1 MSMSGKQMM
10 ALEAL
15 LLEELIAERDSLRKR
30 VKDLEKQPKQ
40 KPVAV
45 FDEKFG
51 RPKMLANAPILTH
64 GQVRRLE
71 HRSNLDREGLAA
83 GIALVDADAGRVA
96 VEFAA
101 LADDPALGANATIGP
116 QARLNEVI
124 GGLLIVE
131 ERAAEGGHSASL
143 NCLSAPVNSNLT
155 GVNCMKN
162 LQCSIFAPVIDFGT
176 GEIWTSLLR
185 AKSPVQ
191 SATACLRWR
200 KTPSAT

>member
-64 GQVRRLE
+64 GQKFYTTPPQRKWIG
-71 HRSNLDREGLAA
+71 LDFDTIEECFPEGPS
-83 GIALVDADAGRVA
+83 VFEDAYGDNHTSPRWLHA
-96 VEFAA
+96 FA
-101 LADDPALGANATIGP
+101 
-116 QARLNEVI
+116 
-124 GGLLIVE
+124 
-131 ERAAEGGHSASL
+131 RAIEAKLKE
-143 NCLSAPVNSNLT
+143 
-155 GVNCMKN
+155 KN
-162 LQCSIFAPVIDFGT
+162 T
-176 GEIWTSLLR
+176 
-185 AKSPVQ
+185 
-191 SATACLRWR
+191 
-200 KTPSAT
+200 

>member
-64 GQVRRLE
+64 GQKFYTTPPRRE
-71 HRSNLDREGLAA
+71 WVGLTQEDIEWCYEKQKQTFNRYKNSVH
-83 GIALVDADAGRVA
+83 GQQIT
-96 VEFAA
+96 EF
-101 LADDPALGANATIGP
+101 DDPDYH
-116 QARLNEVI
+116 
-124 GGLLIVE
+124 LILAVTAKLKQKNGYAE
-131 ERAAEGGHSASL
+131 E
-143 NCLSAPVNSNLT
+143 
-155 GVNCMKN
+155 KN
-162 LQCSIFAPVIDFGT
+162 T
-176 GEIWTSLLR
+176 
-185 AKSPVQ
+185 
-191 SATACLRWR
+191 
-200 KTPSAT
+200 

>member
-64 GQVRRLE
+64 GQKFYTTPPRRE
-71 HRSNLDREGLAA
+71 WVGLTDDDW
-83 GIALVDADAGRVA
+83 DAILGDAM
-96 VEFAA
+96 
-101 LADDPALGANATIGP
+101 TIGEAIKVTEAKLK
-116 QARLNEVI
+116 QKNGYA
-124 GGLLIVE
+124 E
-131 ERAAEGGHSASL
+131 E
-143 NCLSAPVNSNLT
+143 
-155 GVNCMKN
+155 KN
-162 LQCSIFAPVIDFGT
+162 I
-176 GEIWTSLLR
+176 
-185 AKSPVQ
+185 
-191 SATACLRWR
+191 
-200 KTPSAT
+200 

>member
-64 GQVRRLE
+64 GQKFYTTPPQPKTPPECIADAEKIAFAYGWWKALEAQRLALSKQEPVAWGVDWGEAGGIPCVSIIKRLPDGGIEVLAVEYAPCNYTTQPNQTWVGLTDEERLE
-71 HRSNLDREGLAA
+71 
-83 GIALVDADAGRVA
+83 
-96 VEFAA
+96 
-101 LADDPALGANATIGP
+101 
-116 QARLNEVI
+116 
-124 GGLLIVE
+124 
-131 ERAAEGGHSASL
+131 AAEIDGADEWFWKVCKAIEAKL
-143 NCLSAPVNSNLT
+143 KE
-155 GVNCMKN
+155 KN
-162 LQCSIFAPVIDFGT
+162 T
-176 GEIWTSLLR
+176 
-185 AKSPVQ
+185 
-191 SATACLRWR
+191 
-200 KTPSAT
+200 